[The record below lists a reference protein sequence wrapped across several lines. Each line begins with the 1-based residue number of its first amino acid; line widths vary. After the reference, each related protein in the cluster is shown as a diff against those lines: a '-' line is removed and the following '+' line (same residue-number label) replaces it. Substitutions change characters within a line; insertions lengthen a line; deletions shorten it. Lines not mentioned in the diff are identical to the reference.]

1 MHGLREL
8 ENPYA
13 CHWSDEFQK
22 IRTTFSEKPASLICG
37 PVCHPSTFIDLANT
51 TLADRRSVKTIC
63 VVLGSDST
71 HMDVTGPMNFEKR
84 IEPLFRKIVLPGFCS
99 PQLPAKH
106 FY

>member
-71 HMDVTGPMNFEKR
+71 HMDVTGPVKSKQPGRF
-84 IEPLFRKIVLPGFCS
+84 FGKIMFPEFCG
-99 PQLPAKH
+99 P
-106 FY
+106 